1 MVLNLTPI
9 ALNDGFLTHTRW
21 VTCVCFL
28 SKTHPRP
35 TISLRLS
42 RVYLPPNGET
52 AVVSVRV
59 ALTAAFLQ
67 KLTHQ
72 RGFALALGNNF
83 SYYTFPDGEPFVA
96 FGVSFRPLVK
106 PEGMLNLETLLGLGG
121 TLLFQPF

>member
-72 RGFALALGNNF
+72 YGFALALGNNF
-83 SYYTFPDGEPFVA
+83 SYYTFVA
-96 FGVSFRPLVK
+96 FSVSFHPPVK
-106 PEGMLNLETLLGLGG
+106 PEGGMLNLETLLGLVGI
-121 TLLFQPF
+121 LLFQPF